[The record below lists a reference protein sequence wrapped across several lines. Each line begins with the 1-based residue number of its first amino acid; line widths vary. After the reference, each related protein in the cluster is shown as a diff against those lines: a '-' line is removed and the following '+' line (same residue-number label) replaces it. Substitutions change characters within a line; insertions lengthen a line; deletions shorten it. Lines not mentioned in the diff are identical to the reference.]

1 MSEGPSGKI
10 VRCCHC
16 RGMMRVSARALSVF
30 CPHCQKRATL
40 EDLRVAGTHPGRF
53 LATCGDILVERTS
66 ILNLEIVA
74 KNVVIQGRVRG
85 AVSGQESVEIGP
97 TGRVIGDVRAPKIV
111 VLDGGVIQG
120 QCEVLSGNVAAGQPP
135 AGSVT
140 PEASLQP
147 TTPAAPPAL
156 APPAV
161 HGAQRSP
168 VTPWKPPAQ
177 IRPIQWE

>member
-1 MSEGPSGKI
+1 MSEGPPSKI

-16 RGMMRVSARALSVF
+16 RGMMRVSSRALSVF

-74 KNVVIQGRVRG
+74 KNVVIRGRVCG
-85 AVSGQESVEIGP
+85 AVSAQESVLVGP

-111 VLDGGVIQG
+111 VQDGGVIQG
-120 QCEVLSGNVAAGQPP
+120 QCEVLSQKPATAPQATDSAPVDPAPQPAAAPVPSP
-135 AGSVT
+135 ASA
-140 PEASLQP
+140 PEAPQP
-147 TTPAAPPAL
+147 T
-156 APPAV
+156 
-161 HGAQRSP
+161 P
-168 VTPWKPPAQ
+168 VTRRKPPAQ

>member
-1 MSEGPSGKI
+1 MSEAPASKI

-40 EDLRVAGTHPGRF
+40 EDLRIAGTHPGRF

-74 KNVVIQGRVRG
+74 KNVVVQGRVCG
-85 AVSGQESVEIGP
+85 PVTGQESVVVGP

-111 VLDGGVIQG
+111 VQDGGVIQG
-120 QCEVLSGNVAAGQPP
+120 QCEVLSQH
-135 AGSVT
+135 
-140 PEASLQP
+140 
-147 TTPAAPPAL
+147 PAASPKPTGPATNEPASQAAAS
-156 APPAV
+156 APAPAPS
-161 HGAQRSP
+161 GAQDPPTSP
-168 VTPWKPPAQ
+168 VTPRKPPAQ

>member
-1 MSEGPSGKI
+1 MSEGPPSKI

-40 EDLRVAGTHPGRF
+40 ENLRVAGTHPGRF

-74 KNVVIQGRVRG
+74 KNVVIRGRVCG
-85 AVSGQESVEIGP
+85 AVSAQESVEIGP

-111 VLDGGVIQG
+111 VRDGGVIQG
-120 QCEVLSGNVAAGQPP
+120 QCEVLSGSVATDPQP
-135 AGSVT
+135 AGS
-140 PEASLQP
+140 
-147 TTPAAPPAL
+147 AAP
-156 APPAV
+156 APSPQTTASPDT
-161 HGAQRSP
+161 HGPQPSP
-168 VTPWKPPAQ
+168 VTLRKPPAQ
-177 IRPIQWE
+177 IRSIQWE

>member
-1 MSEGPSGKI
+1 MSEAPTTKI

-74 KNVVIQGRVRG
+74 RNVVVHGRVCG
-85 AVSGQESVEIGP
+85 PVTGQESVVVGP
-97 TGRVIGDVRAPKIV
+97 TGRVIGDVRAPKIMV
-111 VLDGGVIQG
+111 QDGGVIQG
-120 QCEVLSGNVAAGQPP
+120 QCEVLSRNPVGSPKASAAEPSTQATAP
-135 AGSVT
+135 A
-140 PEASLQP
+140 
-147 TTPAAPPAL
+147 TTPASAPPTNTQ
-156 APPAV
+156 APL
-161 HGAQRSP
+161 RSSL
-168 VTPWKPPAQ
+168 TPRKPPAQ

>member
-1 MSEGPSGKI
+1 MSEGLPSKI

-16 RGMMRVSARALSVF
+16 RGMMRVSARAMSVF

-40 EDLRVAGTHPGRF
+40 EDLRVAGTHPGKF

-74 KNVVIQGRVRG
+74 KNVVIHGRVCG
-85 AVSGQESVEIGP
+85 AVSAQESVMVGP

-111 VLDGGVIQG
+111 VQDGGVIQG
-120 QCEVLSGNVAAGQPP
+120 QCEVLSRSAAPTSPP
-135 AGSVT
+135 SAADSAAAEPSPQT
-140 PEASLQP
+140 
-147 TTPAAPPAL
+147 TTPAGPPA
-156 APPAV
+156 PAS
-161 HGAQRSP
+161 ADTQQSP
-168 VTPWKPPAQ
+168 VPPRRPPAQ